1 MVSTTIKLN
10 PLTKTKLDH
19 FREYKSET
27 YDEVVNKLMYIVNL
41 CKKKPEL
48 SLETIHA
55 IEQARIRMKKGKFL
69 TEEEA
74 KRRLGL

>member
-10 PLTKTKLDH
+10 PLTKSKLDH

-48 SLETIHA
+48 SIEAIHA
-55 IEQARIRMKKGKFL
+55 IEMARARVKKGDYI
-69 TEEEA
+69 TAEEA